1 MSGLCNMCG
10 VVHLEVARDAP
21 LALTVIEGGAGGQ
34 EYEHYAGAYEVVPS
48 DAKTVLPM
56 AHKVADTDITVHP
69 IPFFEVSNTAG
80 GNTIYI
86 GGEIERS

>member
-1 MSGLCNMCG
+1 MSCLCNMSG
-10 VVHLEVARDAP
+10 VVQLTISQETP
-21 LALTVIEGGAGGQ
+21 ISLTVVDGGAIGP
-34 EYEHYAGAYEVVPS
+34 EYEHYAGAYEVIPS
-48 DAKTVLPM
+48 DEKTTLPT
-56 AHKVADTDITVHP
+56 AHKVADSDITIHP